1 MNANE
6 IADKL
11 EKPMVDNPDCP
22 NFSRT
27 RGFMQQVVSI
37 LRQQQDELDALK
49 ERNKFLESFYR
60 AVKAGS

>member
-1 MNANE
+1 
-6 IADKL
+6 
-11 EKPMVDNPDCP
+11 MVDNPDCP